1 MSSNLSDLNLLE
13 QKCMKTGKI
22 SFKQPDFPPGC
33 RDSKSKVLF
42 AFIAVNRNSSNQ
54 IIHNLQSITTQQ
66 NPDSLRRRYLIQL
79 INREQ
84 HFISAMN
91 FGVERF
97 VTQLKERKDLI
108 STNDHRT
115 LFQNIDELLQLS
127 EDVLEQLLQNDHD
140 PQIHF
145 ASRVYLSKSMAICA
159 AYKKYCNGLKRAD
172 CVLVIESSLIFNLFT
187 KIILLFFFYRVA
199 RHLGQQITNVQQ

>member
-1 MSSNLSDLNLLE
+1 MNCQVGGNCRKQFQSPLGPHFEDPVNFYDLFNLL
-13 QKCMKTGKI
+13 
-22 SFKQPDFPPGC
+22 
-33 RDSKSKVLF
+33 
-42 AFIAVNRNSSNQ
+42 NQ
-54 IIHNLQSITTQQ
+54 LILGPFLQSISTQH
-66 NPDSLRRRYLIQL
+66 NPDSLRKRYLIQL

-91 FGVERF
+91 FGVDRF

-115 LFQNIDELLQLS
+115 LFQNVDELLQLS
-127 EDVLEQLLQNDHD
+127 EDILEQLLQNDHD

-159 AYKKYCNGLKRAD
+159 GYKKYCNGLKRAD
-172 CVLVIESSLIFNLFT
+172 CVLVMKRI
-187 KIILLFFFYRVA
+187 R
-199 RHLGQQITNVQQ
+199 

>member
-1 MSSNLSDLNLLE
+1 
-13 QKCMKTGKI
+13 
-22 SFKQPDFPPGC
+22 
-33 RDSKSKVLF
+33 
-42 AFIAVNRNSSNQ
+42 
-54 IIHNLQSITTQQ
+54 
-66 NPDSLRRRYLIQL
+66 
-79 INREQ
+79 
-84 HFISAMN
+84 MN
-91 FGVERF
+91 FGVDRF
-97 VTQLKERKDLI
+97 VAQLRERKDLI

-172 CVLVIESSLIFNLFT
+172 CVLVIGSPRNYYDLFCFRMILISSSIF
-187 KIILLFFFYRVA
+187 LLR
-199 RHLGQQITNVQQ
+199 

>member
-1 MSSNLSDLNLLE
+1 VFDSGIVKTRRE
-13 QKCMKTGKI
+13 Q
-22 SFKQPDFPPGC
+22 
-33 RDSKSKVLF
+33 REKVYDAQF
-42 AFIAVNRNSSNQ
+42 CFYD
-54 IIHNLQSITTQQ
+54 LQSITTQH

-91 FGVERF
+91 FGMERF
-97 VTQLKERKDLI
+97 VTPMKERKDLI

-115 LFQNIDELLQLS
+115 LYQNIDELVQLS
-127 EDVLEQLLQNDHD
+127 EDILEQLLQNDHD

-172 CVLVIESSLIFNLFT
+172 CVLVIRSRT
-187 KIILLFFFYRVA
+187 KA
-199 RHLGQQITNVQQ
+199 RQRIDV

>member
-1 MSSNLSDLNLLE
+1 MFSPRC
-13 QKCMKTGKI
+13 K
-22 SFKQPDFPPGC
+22 
-33 RDSKSKVLF
+33 LF
-42 AFIAVNRNSSNQ
+42 QSIAV
-54 IIHNLQSITTQQ
+54 QQ
-66 NPDSLRRRYLIQL
+66 NSDSLQKRYLIQL

-91 FGVERF
+91 FGLDRF
-97 VTQLKERKDLI
+97 VMPLRDRKELI

-127 EDVLEQLLQNDHD
+127 EDILEQLLQNEHD
-140 PQIHF
+140 LQIHF

-172 CVLVIESSLIFNLFT
+172 CVLVRKRFVG
-187 KIILLFFFYRVA
+187 ILLRC
-199 RHLGQQITNVQQ
+199 LKSLLNQPIGQQIKNVQWRFHCVHQ

>member
-1 MSSNLSDLNLLE
+1 LQLAKRGVKNHLKFLVFIKFLFE
-13 QKCMKTGKI
+13 
-22 SFKQPDFPPGC
+22 
-33 RDSKSKVLF
+33 KS
-42 AFIAVNRNSSNQ
+42 IAVHQTS
-54 IIHNLQSITTQQ
+54 
-66 NPDSLRRRYLIQL
+66 DSLRKRYLIQL

-91 FGVERF
+91 FGLDRF
-97 VTQLKERKDLI
+97 VVPLRERKDLI

-127 EDVLEQLLQNDHD
+127 EDILEQLLQNEND

-172 CVLVIESSLIFNLFT
+172 CVLVSPFKKLNEMFLSPTPLSPSI
-187 KIILLFFFYRVA
+187 
-199 RHLGQQITNVQQ
+199 

>member
-1 MSSNLSDLNLLE
+1 MEIQVRKFSSSRQIRMKLLNNSIARS
-13 QKCMKTGKI
+13 I
-22 SFKQPDFPPGC
+22 SY
-33 RDSKSKVLF
+33 
-42 AFIAVNRNSSNQ
+42 RNSSRYFISQ
-54 IIHNLQSITTQQ
+54 LVSFQSISTQQ
-66 NPDSLRRRYLIQL
+66 NPDSLRKRYLIQL

-115 LFQNIDELLQLS
+115 LFQNVDELLQLS

-172 CVLVIESSLIFNLFT
+172 CVLVIIDS
-187 KIILLFFFYRVA
+187 
-199 RHLGQQITNVQQ
+199 

>member
-1 MSSNLSDLNLLE
+1 MIHF
-13 QKCMKTGKI
+13 I
-22 SFKQPDFPPGC
+22 SQLVSF
-33 RDSKSKVLF
+33 
-42 AFIAVNRNSSNQ
+42 
-54 IIHNLQSITTQQ
+54 QSISTQQ
-66 NPDSLRRRYLIQL
+66 NPDSLRKRYLIQL

-115 LFQNIDELLQLS
+115 LFQNVDELLQLS

-145 ASRVYLSKSMAICA
+145 ASRVYMSKSMAICA

-172 CVLVIESSLIFNLFT
+172 CVLVIISTLDCRRAAFNCQTFLHRST
-187 KIILLFFFYRVA
+187 NHARPIAIL
-199 RHLGQQITNVQQ
+199 